1 MPKNLF
7 HNWNRPFIS
16 SVKTHKVAHNRTKN
30 DAKEYQLLCKRLKR
44 VHAMGKTLA
53 DQGIEFKCVIA
64 NRPTN
69 IRKPSKSTAAAG
81 SSQKAAAAVVVASK
95 AVSPVK
101 EVKVMKQTALKSS
114 TTTATL
120 AKNMPVTRRRI
131 ILPKFKVVKAG
142 LNCKN

>member
-1 MPKNLF
+1 M
-7 HNWNRPFIS
+7 
-16 SVKTHKVAHNRTKN
+16 A
-30 DAKEYQLLCKRLKR
+30 
-44 VHAMGKTLA
+44 KTLA

-69 IRKPSKSTAAAG
+69 IHKPSKSTTAVESSHKAAG
-81 SSQKAAAAVVVASK
+81 AVVASK

-114 TTTATL
+114 TTTAAAAL
-120 AKNMPVTRRRI
+120 AQTRPVTRRRI